1 VLAVRSAAV
10 LVTAGTAPPVAI
22 GCATAA
28 AAWTV
33 WLVLWTMPVTAETG
47 ADGDATWDAGPMLAD
62 EAGALTAGTAIL
74 TAGALTAGAAIL
86 TAGAGAG
93 AGALVAGAGEFA
105 AAVAG
110 RFVLAAG
117 AVVPFVVF
125 WPAGAGW
132 AVGCAV
138 ATVRWTVSVAP
149 WTTPLTAAAVAAEA
163 VVWVAALAP
172 DAVVAAGALAAG
184 ALPAAAAAAVDPAVD
199 PAGEATDD
207 TAEVADET
215 TGGTAVGFCAA
226 DAGRAKITVRIKP
239 SMKVRA
245 RPPPAYKHARRVQ
258 PPTFVSPTLKRMGT
272 FPSTA
277 RKLRETLRY
286 LTTAPEL
293 VTRR

>member
-1 VLAVRSAAV
+1 
-10 LVTAGTAPPVAI
+10 
-22 GCATAA
+22 
-28 AAWTV
+28 
-33 WLVLWTMPVTAETG
+33 MPVTAETG
-47 ADGDATWDAGPMLAD
+47 ADGDATWDAGPVLAD
-62 EAGALTAGTAIL
+62 E
-74 TAGALTAGAAIL
+74 AGALTAGAAIL
-86 TAGAGAG
+86 TAGAA
-93 AGALVAGAGEFA
+93 
-105 AAVAG
+105 
-110 RFVLAAG
+110 
-117 AVVPFVVF
+117 VPFVVF

-138 ATVRWTVSVAP
+138 ATVPWTVSVAP
-149 WTTPLTAAAVAAEA
+149 WTTPLTVVAVAAEA

-184 ALPAAAAAAVDPAVD
+184 ALDTGGSVGGALAAGALGGEVLVLAEAPAPLAAACPAGATWVVGAGWVAGGGCDPLADPWTALPAAAAVDPVVD

-215 TGGTAVGFCAA
+215 TGGTAVGSCAA

-245 RPPPAYKHARRVQ
+245 RPPQAYKHARRVQ
-258 PPTFVSPTLKRMGT
+258 APTFVSPTLEQMGT

-277 RKLRETLRY
+277 RKLRKTLRY
-286 LTTAPEL
+286 LATAPAS